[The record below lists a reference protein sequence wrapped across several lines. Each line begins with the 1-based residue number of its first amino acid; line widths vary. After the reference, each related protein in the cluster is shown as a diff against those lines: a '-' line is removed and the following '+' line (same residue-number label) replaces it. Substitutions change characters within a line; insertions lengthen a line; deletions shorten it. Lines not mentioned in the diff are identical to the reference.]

1 MKITTSR
8 FGTIEISEKDIIFM
22 PYGMIGFSNDKE
34 FVLLKHAEG
43 SPFLWFQSISN
54 PSLAFVLIDPFLIE
68 PNYEIQLPEEDRN
81 NLQIEKTLDKIQ
93 TLVVLNIS
101 SNNGESI
108 KVTANLLAP
117 IVINIEK
124 KLAKQVILFGSM
136 YSHRHPVELRNSN
149 SSSI

>member
-34 FVLLKHAEG
+34 FILLKHAEG

-68 PNYEIQLPEEDRN
+68 PNYEIQLSEEDKN
-81 NLQIEKTLDKIQ
+81 DLQIEKSLDKIQ
-93 TLVVLNIS
+93 TLIVLNIS
-101 SNNGESI
+101 SNNGESF

-117 IVINIEK
+117 VVINIVK

-136 YSHRHPVELRNSN
+136 YSHRHPVELKNRT